1 MADEHRPIARVRLA
15 RARVP
20 VGLIPIILVLGGVA
34 LAVGGAVAPL
44 GPVARIALLSGAVVA
59 ALGAVALAVWVRS
72 VRLDIEEDAVHLR
85 SWGGDRMYALTPG
98 PVTRVRLRG
107 ADGSSL
113 RARSR
118 WLGWELGRARLR
130 DEEDVEVVR
139 LRRTDTAILVP
150 TQRGRLAIAAADE
163 AELIAALSEAAHA
176 RQRTEAARAAEPA
189 PPDEAEP
196 ERPAAPDLHAG
207 DVRAVPADPD
217 AYGSVAHVLTGIE
230 RAELEDRL
238 ARERTDAAHDAA
250 ERAAT
255 EAVATGV
262 PLEPPVARPAAIE
275 EAEDVASP
283 RRRGWTLGRPRPSA
297 AFVLVPLVG
306 TIIVWGVGI
315 LLDRLPDATTDA
327 GRLTALAL
335 VLAGPATSVGAI
347 MARAWWPRIVGVVV
361 TSGLVAS
368 VFVGRAILG

>member
-20 VGLIPIILVLGGVA
+20 VGVIPIVLVLGGVA
-34 LAVGGAVAPL
+34 LAVAAAVAPL
-44 GPVARIALLSGAVVA
+44 APVLRTASLAGAIVS
-59 ALGAVALAVWVRS
+59 ALGAVALAVWMRS
-72 VRLDIEEDAVHLR
+72 VRLDVEEDAVHLR

-107 ADGSSL
+107 ADGSTL

-150 TQRGRLAIAAADE
+150 TERGRLAIAAADE

-176 RQRTEAARAAEPA
+176 RQRTEAARAAEPTPA
-189 PPDEAEP
+189 DEAEP
-196 ERPAAPDLHAG
+196 ERPAGRDSDAV

-238 ARERTDAAHDAA
+238 TRERTEAASDAA
-250 ERAAT
+250 ERAAA
-255 EAVATGV
+255 EAVAGGG
-262 PLEPPVARPAAIE
+262 PLEPPVVRPAPTE
-275 EAEDVASP
+275 EAEDVVSP
-283 RRRGWTLGRPRPSA
+283 PRRGWTLGRPKPSA
-297 AFVLVPLVG
+297 AFVLVPIAG
-306 TIIVWGVGI
+306 TIVVWGVGI
-315 LLDRLPDATTDA
+315 VLDRLPDATTDA

-347 MARAWWPRIVGVVV
+347 MARAWWPRLVGVVV
-361 TSGLVAS
+361 TGGLVAS